1 VGGGDIKVDF
11 VSKRGFLCGL
21 ELEYGHESGK

>member
-1 VGGGDIKVDF
+1 MGGGDIKAGF
-11 VSKRGFLCGL
+11 VSKRGVLCGL